1 MQKAIRFN
9 ESQILYLANKA
20 RQENTLCSYLYKKS
34 SDTGKWQLRW
44 FILYQNFLF
53 YFENET
59 SSRPSGVALLE
70 GSFCD
75 RAIATTT
82 GKGKDEKQFCFSI
95 TYHQSAG
102 QRQYDLRADT
112 EADCIAWIEAIRQ
125 ASYSKIIESKEE
137 LEQKHLHLLQILDS
151 ERQAKW
157 HYVQQTEE
165 HTAEIKK
172 LKNELLKYKTERKWS
187 NHKMAEED
195 EEIRKIKKVQSFFPG
210 LAMSAS
216 LETNCGTLHSL
227 TSCREHEKT

>member
-82 GKGKDEKQFCFSI
+82 GKGKDEKQV
-95 TYHQSAG
+95 
-102 QRQYDLRADT
+102 
-112 EADCIAWIEAIRQ
+112 
-125 ASYSKIIESKEE
+125 SKFFETPHPKKKF
-137 LEQKHLHLLQILDS
+137 LEKKKRIFLLWYFHNL
-151 ERQAKW
+151 
-157 HYVQQTEE
+157 
-165 HTAEIKK
+165 
-172 LKNELLKYKTERKWS
+172 
-187 NHKMAEED
+187 
-195 EEIRKIKKVQSFFPG
+195 
-210 LAMSAS
+210 
-216 LETNCGTLHSL
+216 
-227 TSCREHEKT
+227 